1 MWLGLSN
8 MEATGHSDMHRILIR
23 VDFRG
28 APLQRVTRMRREPVG
43 IQRKTLGLGLCP
55 SFSRG
60 EITHTAC
67 VHEGHSDLAAATAE
81 LGAEEERHKN
91 VSGSEIYCCNL
102 QSSEFSSCSNGGAL
116 LVHVQWL

>member
-1 MWLGLSN
+1 

-43 IQRKTLGLGLCP
+43 IQRKTLGW
-55 SFSRG
+55 G

-67 VHEGHSDLAAATAE
+67 MHEGHSDPAAVTAE

-102 QSSEFSSCSNGGAL
+102 QNSEFSSCSNGGAL